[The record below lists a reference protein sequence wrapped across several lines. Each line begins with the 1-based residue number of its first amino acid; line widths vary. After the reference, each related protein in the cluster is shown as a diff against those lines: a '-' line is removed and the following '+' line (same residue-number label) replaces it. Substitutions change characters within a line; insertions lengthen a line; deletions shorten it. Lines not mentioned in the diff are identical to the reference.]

1 MNNIIKRKINI
12 AHIGI
17 HNKANLN
24 SGDTLLFNV
33 VRDLFDY
40 FYPEQINWELIQ
52 IWEEF
57 TLDQAKIINNNFDG
71 IVLGGGGLL
80 MKDQKGSDVKNS
92 GWQWNCS
99 SEVMS
104 KINIPLIIFAIG
116 YGRFRGQEDFDPI
129 FYDSMQTMNSKSKF
143 FSLRNN
149 GSIEQVKKYLKK
161 NTNDNNSLK
170 RQFCPTTII
179 SKIYEDKKL
188 LSQKHATKN
197 SKVLAF
203 NTAFD
208 RTEMRFNDPKKKF
221 VEACEV
227 IKIAR
232 DLGWKI
238 IVCSHKDVDREI
250 ESILDDLGVAY
261 SIKNLTRSSSE
272 EIINFYAQIDLSIGM
287 RGHSQMIPFGLN
299 KPIFSMISH
308 DKVKFFLDDLE
319 LSDYG
324 AEMDDDDF
332 ISKSQK
338 YLNEFDDNKKSI
350 IKKISDAQD
359 KIWNE
364 TKENFREIKK
374 LI

>member
-1 MNNIIKRKINI
+1 MNNNIKKKINI

-24 SGDTLLFNV
+24 SGDTLLFSV

-161 NTNDNNSLK
+161 
-170 RQFCPTTII
+170 
-179 SKIYEDKKL
+179 
-188 LSQKHATKN
+188 KN
-197 SKVLAF
+197 
-203 NTAFD
+203 
-208 RTEMRFNDPKKKF
+208 
-221 VEACEV
+221 
-227 IKIAR
+227 
-232 DLGWKI
+232 
-238 IVCSHKDVDREI
+238 
-250 ESILDDLGVAY
+250 
-261 SIKNLTRSSSE
+261 
-272 EIINFYAQIDLSIGM
+272 
-287 RGHSQMIPFGLN
+287 
-299 KPIFSMISH
+299 
-308 DKVKFFLDDLE
+308 
-319 LSDYG
+319 
-324 AEMDDDDF
+324 
-332 ISKSQK
+332 
-338 YLNEFDDNKKSI
+338 
-350 IKKISDAQD
+350 
-359 KIWNE
+359 
-364 TKENFREIKK
+364 
-374 LI
+374 